1 MTTAKVKHHRMLIG
15 GNEIDSQ
22 QHLTI
27 VDPGDE
33 SVVATVAHGDASH
46 IDAGSSPCL
55 AVRLCCRS
63 PRAHSRHARS
73 TE

>member
-15 GNEIDSQ
+15 GNDIDSQ

-46 IDAGSSPCL
+46 TMYPSSP
-55 AVRLCCRS
+55 ASSCRCTLKD
-63 PRAHSRHARS
+63 SRKPAGKLPMS
-73 TE
+73 